1 MGRFLSLLLQLLLL
15 LLQLLLL
22 LRYDYTETIT
32 AVTIGYRVRDHA
44 DEKVRSCFRSL

>member
-15 LLQLLLL
+15 LLQLL

-44 DEKVRSCFRSL
+44 DEKR